1 MVQCVIPGQ
10 SQFSSQQ
17 SQNAGGIGGLFSRLF
32 SPPHATNN
40 DVFRPMQDLPMP
52 QFNATASEKV
62 IHIKI
67 FLLFDNKNIYPV
79 LC

>member
-17 SQNAGGIGGLFSRLF
+17 SQSAGGIGGLFSRLF

-52 QFNATASEKV
+52 QFNATASDKV
-62 IHIKI
+62 IHINI
-67 FLLFDNKNIYPV
+67 FL
-79 LC
+79 